1 MEGLSR
7 VNGFVFV
14 QFLPSFSNEIDL
26 TEFIRLRIS
35 SKQQK
40 YNPTN
45 DDVRNAGYLNKKKKS
60 NLFIDNRL
68 IIRSDDKSF
77 LNIVVKTKRGRN
89 LKKNPRKRRAGG
101 QKEHL
106 DVTIQEH
113 AKNLFYFYF

>member
-77 LNIVVKTKRGRN
+77 LNIVVKTNAWIKFKKKIHAN
-89 LKKNPRKRRAGG
+89 AEQEDKKN
-101 QKEHL
+101 
-106 DVTIQEH
+106 I
-113 AKNLFYFYF
+113 